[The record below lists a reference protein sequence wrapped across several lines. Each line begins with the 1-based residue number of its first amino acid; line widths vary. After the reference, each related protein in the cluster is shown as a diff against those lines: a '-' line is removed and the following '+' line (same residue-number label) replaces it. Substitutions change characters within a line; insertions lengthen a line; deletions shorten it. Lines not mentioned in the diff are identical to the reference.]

1 MHSFVVLRWTG
12 SLLITHNAS
21 FQLLPSH
28 ATEIVVLTPTY
39 YLLVALKRRLVDYEG
54 IDVLDII
61 YDEPVGRL
69 IVSHPMNSEMLV
81 DEILEMADDLR
92 LLIKSVD
99 ANRVELRYLAY
110 EGGPG
115 WGDPRFMLD

>member
-1 MHSFVVLRWTG
+1 LT
-12 SLLITHNAS
+12 
-21 FQLLPSH
+21 
-28 ATEIVVLTPTY
+28 TEIVILTPTY
-39 YLLVALKRRLVDYEG
+39 YLLVALKRRLVDFDG
-54 IDVLDII
+54 VDVHDIL

-69 IVSHPMNSEMLV
+69 IVTHAMNAEMLV

-92 LLIKSVD
+92 LLIKKVD
-99 ANRVELRYLAY
+99 PGRVQLRYLAY